1 MDIAD
6 QNLKFNFIETLK
18 FLYYF
23 GWELMES
30 HSNFRNFRN
39 SSARIANNMD
49 MLNLVALAHMQVGTL
64 GYTRYMAEIGY
75 L

>member
-6 QNLKFNFIETLK
+6 QNLKFNFIETLQ

-30 HSNFRNFRN
+30 HSNFRN

-49 MLNLVALAHMQVGTL
+49 MLNPVTPAHMQVGTL
-64 GYTRYMAEIGY
+64 GYTWYMAEIGY

>member
-6 QNLKFNFIETLK
+6 QNLKFNFIETLP

-23 GWELMES
+23 GWELIES
-30 HSNFRNFRN
+30 HSNFRN
-39 SSARIANNMD
+39 SSACIANNMD
-49 MLNLVALAHMQVGTL
+49 MLNLVTLAHMQVGTL
-64 GYTRYMAEIGY
+64 GYTWYMAEIGY